1 MRALFRLA
9 PVRFVG
15 IPLLLAGLLAAC
27 AMEDPGNRFPPIAF
41 QHLPDISLDVGDI
54 QIEQAYVTPGHRPNV
69 DHLFPEQP
77 KNAAVQWAQDRL
89 VARGDRLT
97 FRYIVRQASA
107 VETELET
114 TTGVKGLLTTDQAA
128 RYEVHIVVEMQ
139 VLDGRQIQGTAKAE
153 ARRSTTVAE
162 GISLADR
169 ERAWY
174 RLTEDTMKDLDK
186 QLEETIRSAFFPYI
200 VL

>member
-1 MRALFRLA
+1 MRAPFRFA
-9 PVRFVG
+9 T

-27 AMEDPGNRFPPIAF
+27 ASEDLGNRFPPITF
-41 QHLPDISLDVGDI
+41 QNLPDINLDVGDI
-54 QIEQAYVTPGHRPNV
+54 QIEQAYETPARRPNV
-69 DHLFPEQP
+69 DHLFPVQP

-89 VARGDRLT
+89 VARGDRLS
-97 FRYIVRQASA
+97 FRYIVRHASA

-114 TTGVKGLLTTDQAA
+114 TKGVKGLLTTDQAA
-128 RYEVHIVVEMQ
+128 RYEVHIVIEMQ
-139 VLDGRQIQGTAKAE
+139 VLDGRQLQGTAKAE
-153 ARRSTTVAE
+153 ARRSTTVEE
-162 GISLADR
+162 GISLAER

-174 RLTEDTMKDLDK
+174 RLTEETMDDLDR